1 MARMAENAKGYV
13 NPHLLIGPAEL
24 ASQLGANDA
33 PLVID
38 LRPAE
43 QWAAGHVPGAVH
55 LDIFGISACASR

>member
-43 QWAAGHVPGAVH
+43 QWAAGQPKP
-55 LDIFGISACASR
+55 SA